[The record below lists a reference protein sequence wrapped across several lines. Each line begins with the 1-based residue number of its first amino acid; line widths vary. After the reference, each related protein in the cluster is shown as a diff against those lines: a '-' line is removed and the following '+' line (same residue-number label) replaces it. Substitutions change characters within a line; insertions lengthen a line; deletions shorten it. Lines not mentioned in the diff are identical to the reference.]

1 MPDKVVPTKYISNFA
16 ATLYLMGIIE
26 DYGDDYIRKH
36 NADKIDVRTFSIN
49 DNDYADFVKMVME
62 RDIPYK
68 SESRIALERLRK
80 ALASERN
87 TSLEESLEAIDRGLK
102 DDKLSNLETFRKE
115 IIESINTN
123 IVLRYAYAEGVI
135 ANSLSGDEVINEAVA
150 LLSNPA
156 EYKRITTSQ
165 DTARK

>member
-1 MPDKVVPTKYISNFA
+1 
-16 ATLYLMGIIE
+16 
-26 DYGDDYIRKH
+26 
-36 NADKIDVRTFSIN
+36 
-49 DNDYADFVKMVME
+49 MVME

-68 SESRIALERLRK
+68 SESRIALEKLRK

-87 TSLEESLEAIDRGLK
+87 TSLEESLEAIDQGLK
-102 DDKLSNLETFRKE
+102 DDKLSNLNTFRKE

-135 ANSLSGDEVINEAVA
+135 ANSLSGDEVINAA
-150 LLSNPA
+150 ISLLSDPT

>member
-49 DNDYADFVKMVME
+49 DSDYADFMKMVME

>member
-36 NADKIDVRTFSIN
+36 NADKIDVRSFSIN

>member
-49 DNDYADFVKMVME
+49 DSDYADFVKMVME
-62 RDIPYK
+62 RDISYK

-87 TSLEESLEAIDRGLK
+87 TSLEESLEAIDQGLK

>member
-1 MPDKVVPTKYISNFA
+1 M
-16 ATLYLMGIIE
+16 
-26 DYGDDYIRKH
+26 
-36 NADKIDVRTFSIN
+36 
-49 DNDYADFVKMVME
+49 
-62 RDIPYK
+62 
-68 SESRIALERLRK
+68 
-80 ALASERN
+80 
-87 TSLEESLEAIDRGLK
+87 
-102 DDKLSNLETFRKE
+102 SNLETFRKE

>member
-62 RDIPYK
+62 RDISYK